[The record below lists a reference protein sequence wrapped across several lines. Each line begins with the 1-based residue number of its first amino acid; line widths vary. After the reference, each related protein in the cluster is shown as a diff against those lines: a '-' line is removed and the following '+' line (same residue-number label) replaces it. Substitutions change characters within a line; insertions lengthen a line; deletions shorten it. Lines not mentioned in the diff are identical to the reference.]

1 MHSDTVNKIKAIKI
15 YSYLLWYSWLY
26 IFIKEINNKVK
37 GWSTGSARDFYRKD
51 MFNNT
56 IMPIFERISKNLLEN
71 EKLEEIR
78 DLLLPK
84 LMPSEIDVSNTDI

>member
-1 MHSDTVNKIKAIKI
+1 
-15 YSYLLWYSWLY
+15 
-26 IFIKEINNKVK
+26 
-37 GWSTGSARDFYRKD
+37 
-51 MFNNT
+51 MFNNP

>member
-1 MHSDTVNKIKAIKI
+1 
-15 YSYLLWYSWLY
+15 
-26 IFIKEINNKVK
+26 
-37 GWSTGSARDFYRKD
+37 

-78 DLLLPK
+78 DLLLRSDGPNQTYSK
-84 LMPSEIDVSNTDI
+84 LVKYA

>member
-1 MHSDTVNKIKAIKI
+1 
-15 YSYLLWYSWLY
+15 
-26 IFIKEINNKVK
+26 
-37 GWSTGSARDFYRKD
+37 

>member
-1 MHSDTVNKIKAIKI
+1 
-15 YSYLLWYSWLY
+15 
-26 IFIKEINNKVK
+26 
-37 GWSTGSARDFYRKD
+37 

-78 DLLLPK
+78 GLLLPK